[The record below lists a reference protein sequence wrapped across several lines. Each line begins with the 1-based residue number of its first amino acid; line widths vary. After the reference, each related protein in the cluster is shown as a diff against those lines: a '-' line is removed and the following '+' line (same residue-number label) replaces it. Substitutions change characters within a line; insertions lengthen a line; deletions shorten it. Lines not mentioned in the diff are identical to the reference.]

1 MAARKKGPS
10 KTGEETGQAE
20 KAVKKPTPIGPD
32 LALSLTTTEG
42 KPLDLSYWDLWFAL
56 VAVRMHDGDLDRL
69 AERIKDEKSF
79 FYDRDSIERK
89 RWHLRD
95 LKRRLEG
102 ASVTPTQ
109 VVDAAGDLAKSREA
123 ACPSRR

>member
-32 LALSLTTTEG
+32 LALSLTTTQG

-56 VAVRMHDGDLDRL
+56 VA
-69 AERIKDEKSF
+69 
-79 FYDRDSIERK
+79 
-89 RWHLRD
+89 
-95 LKRRLEG
+95 
-102 ASVTPTQ
+102 
-109 VVDAAGDLAKSREA
+109 
-123 ACPSRR
+123 